1 MTTLT
6 TGFPGKDLRIASR
19 RSSFPFSFSAI
30 SSDRVF
36 RGACLALLFLCSA
49 AAAYA
54 QNSVAVYEPDSGY
67 YLRKTYAVKAVDGS
81 SQENFDGITVDA
93 PARRVYVAHG
103 TEVQVMDADSGA
115 LVGTIPGFTQN
126 VGIAVASDLGRG
138 FITDRAQA
146 KVVIFDLSTL
156 KTVGEAKTG
165 AGVSN
170 IIYDSASKRIF
181 TMNAEGHSSTVIDA
195 NTGNVLKTIDLG
207 GAPEGAV
214 TDDNGTIYTSVLDKN
229 EIVVIDSRAL
239 TIKARWPVAPAEA
252 PSALSIDRQH
262 RRLFTAGR
270 NLQALV
276 VMDADTGKVVQA
288 LGITANAGASAYDAD
303 TGLLFVS
310 TGEGVV
316 HIFHEDS
323 PNKFSALEALIT
335 EYGAKTMSLDA
346 KTHSLYLDTAN
357 FDPPPF
363 FTEAP
368 MRQPAP
374 VPGTLHVL
382 VYGKFGG
389 DY

>member
-6 TGFPGKDLRIASR
+6 RGFLGSFAGGNLREG
-19 RSSFPFSFSAI
+19 SAKPLI
-30 SSDRVF
+30 PVF
-36 RGACLALLFLCSA
+36 LTLLFLGSLVA
-49 AAAYA
+49 GHA
-54 QNSVAVYEPDSGY
+54 QNTVSVYEPDSGY
-67 YLRKTYAVKAVDGS
+67 YLRKTYAVKAAQGS
-81 SQENFDGITVDA
+81 NQESFSGISVDA

-103 TEVQVMDADSGA
+103 TELQVMDADSGA
-115 LVGTIPGFTQN
+115 VIGIIPGFTQN
-126 VGIAVASDLGRG
+126 DGIAIASDLGRG
-138 FITDRAQA
+138 FITDRAQS
-146 KVVIFDLSTL
+146 KVVIFDLGTL
-156 KTVGEAKTG
+156 KTVGEAKTD

-181 TMNAEGHSSTVIDA
+181 TMNGESHSSTVIDA
-195 NTGNVLKTIDLG
+195 STGNVLKTIDLG
-207 GAPEGAV
+207 GVPEGAV
-214 TDDNGTIYTSVLDKN
+214 ADDNGTIFTSVLDKN
-229 EIVVIDSRAL
+229 EIAVIDSRAL